1 MFGNRP
7 AILFDLDGTLV
18 DSATDLAATVNHLLE
33 RDGLDSLP
41 LAEIRQML
49 GPGASVVLQRAYG
62 RYGSQPP
69 SDALERF
76 RTHYRDHC
84 TVHTRPY
91 PGIVEMLGQLA
102 GRSLAVVT
110 NKPTDQAEKVV
121 GDLGLSPLIPL
132 VVGPELA
139 ERSKPAPEHLFAALK
154 CLGRQPS
161 EAVIVGDGTTDMLAG
176 RDAGTA
182 TIAVLWGYQ
191 TREQLAPCGPNHMVE
206 TVSSLEEL
214 LTGT

>member
-1 MFGNRP
+1 MFGNLP

-18 DSATDLAATVNHLLE
+18 DSATDLAVTVNHLLE
-33 RDGLDSLP
+33 HDGLDALP
-41 LAEIRQML
+41 LGEIRQML
-49 GPGASVVLQRAYG
+49 GPSASVVLQRAYG
-62 RYGSQPP
+62 QHGSEPP
-69 SDALERF
+69 SDALKRF
-76 RTHYRDHC
+76 RTHHYDHC
-84 TVHTRPY
+84 TVHSRPY
-91 PGIVEMLGQLA
+91 PGVVELLGRLA

-110 NKPTDQAEKVV
+110 NKPTDQAEKVID
-121 GDLGLSPLIPL
+121 DLGLSPLIPL
-132 VVGPELA
+132 VVGPELT
-139 ERSKPAPEHLFAALK
+139 ERCKPAPEHLFAALER
-154 CLGRQPS
+154 LGRQPS